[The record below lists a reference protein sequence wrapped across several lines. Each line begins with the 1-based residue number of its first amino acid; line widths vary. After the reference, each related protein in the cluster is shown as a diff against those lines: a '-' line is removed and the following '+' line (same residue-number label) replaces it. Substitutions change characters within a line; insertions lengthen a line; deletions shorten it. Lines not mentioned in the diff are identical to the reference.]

1 MASTA
6 AAGILRKSGGCRP
19 QCRVRPEEFDQM
31 DSMRNY
37 PFEVEYDGSAVER
50 PADVA
55 AFRRAKV
62 AGIDSGH
69 ELHSDRLDGSIA
81 NQVDDARRSR
91 DPLDAYF
98 RNLDNAELLSRGEEL
113 ALAKRIDEAQR
124 ALLICLCRIPL
135 IVERVGAWGDELRE
149 GRLRLSYLLDAV
161 PSDELEATEDDLLG
175 DDGSL
180 DVSGEAVDLIPRL
193 ELVAALSAE
202 IAGLARKRIAALARG
217 KELSRRE
224 RRRLDELLSRAMADI
239 AGLHLQQDRISDLV
253 AEVDTDARSLC
264 RTERELL
271 RLAEG
276 CGIARAE
283 VIDRLFGRELDPD
296 WIGEAASL
304 SDRGWCALM
313 QTHAQRLAELRA
325 DFEAVARRLGLP
337 LSELRLAL
345 TEVYQARRE
354 LKRLR
359 EEMVRAHLRL
369 VVAIA
374 KKYRGHSSLE
384 LSDLIQEGN
393 LGLMRAVE
401 KYNYRRGVKL
411 STYAVWWI
419 RQSITS
425 AMADQGRMIRVPV
438 HMAQTARKVHRER
451 SKFHQQHGR
460 EPGAD
465 EIAARSGIAKAQVE
479 QALSLVQDPTSLD
492 IPIGEDGDT
501 TLGDLLEA
509 PDAAQSAHGG
519 RGRRAPRLRG
529 GGARAAD
536 APRGAHFADAV
547 WDRNA
552 RPHARTGRQVVR
564 RDPRTYPPDRSEGIA
579 EAEPPDQGAQVA
591 DLHRT
596 LIRSAASSTAAS
608 EAPFELRSVGGDSI
622 DLHRQRELH
631 SLQIH
636 GLCRGLPRGLL
647 LRGREHAR
655 HSPRRVRFKSKGKT
669 TAL

>member
-1 MASTA
+1 
-6 AAGILRKSGGCRP
+6 
-19 QCRVRPEEFDQM
+19 M

-37 PFEVEYDGSAVER
+37 QFEVEYDGSAVER

-69 ELHSDRLDGSIA
+69 ELHSDRLEPGVPMRRDGAAATGSIE
-81 NQVDDARRSR
+81 NQVDDAPRSR

-135 IVERVGAWGDELRE
+135 IVERVGTWGDELRE

-161 PSDELEATEDDLLG
+161 PSDEREAAED
-175 DDGSL
+175 L
-180 DVSGEAVDLIPRL
+180 DVSAQVVDLIPRL
-193 ELVAALSAE
+193 ELVGALSAE

-224 RRRLDELLSRAMADI
+224 RRRLDELLSRAVADI

-253 AEVDTDARSLC
+253 AEVDTEARSLR

-271 RLAEG
+271 RLAEA

-304 SDRGWCALM
+304 SDRSWCALM
-313 QTHAQRLAELRA
+313 QTHAQRLADLRA
-325 DFEAVARRLGLP
+325 DFEAIAWRLGLP

-345 TEVYQARRE
+345 MKVYQARRE

-374 KKYRGHSSLE
+374 KKYRGHSSLD

-438 HMAQTARKVHRER
+438 RMAQTARKVHRER
-451 SKFHQQHGR
+451 SKLHQQHGR

-492 IPIGEDGDT
+492 IPIGEDGDA
-501 TLGDLLEA
+501 TLADLIEA
-509 PDAAQSAHGG
+509 PDAINPHTVAEAAAL
-519 RGRRAPRLRG
+519 RECVAEVLAELTRREERILRMRFG
-529 GGARAAD
+529 IGMPDHTLEQVGKTFGVTRERIRQIEAKALQKLSDPARA
-536 APRGAHFADAV
+536 RKLLTF
-547 WDRNA
+547 
-552 RPHARTGRQVVR
+552 TG
-564 RDPRTYPPDRSEGIA
+564 S
-579 EAEPPDQGAQVA
+579 
-591 DLHRT
+591 
-596 LIRSAASSTAAS
+596 
-608 EAPFELRSVGGDSI
+608 
-622 DLHRQRELH
+622 
-631 SLQIH
+631 
-636 GLCRGLPRGLL
+636 
-647 LRGREHAR
+647 
-655 HSPRRVRFKSKGKT
+655 
-669 TAL
+669 

>member
-1 MASTA
+1 
-6 AAGILRKSGGCRP
+6 
-19 QCRVRPEEFDQM
+19 M

-37 PFEVEYDGSAVER
+37 QFEVEYGGSAVER

-55 AFRRAKV
+55 AFWRAKV
-62 AGIDSGH
+62 AGIDSSH
-69 ELHSDRLDGSIA
+69 ELHSDRLEPGVPMRRDGAAATGSIA
-81 NQVDDARRSR
+81 NQVDDAPRSG

-193 ELVAALSAE
+193 DLVGALSAK

-224 RRRLDELLSRAMADI
+224 RKQLEELLSRAVVDI

-253 AEVDTDARSLC
+253 AEVDTEARSLR

-271 RLAEG
+271 SLAEG

-283 VIDRLFGRELDPD
+283 VIDRLFGRNLGPD
-296 WIGEAASL
+296 WIGEASL
-304 SDRGWCALM
+304 SDRSWCTFM
-313 QTHAQRLAELRA
+313 QTHAQRLAELRS
-325 DFEAVARRLGLP
+325 DFEAVAWRLGLP

-354 LKRLR
+354 LKQLR
-359 EEMVRAHLRL
+359 EQMVRAHLRL

-374 KKYRGHSSLE
+374 KKYRGQSSLE

-438 HMAQTARKVHRER
+438 RMAQTARKVHRER
-451 SKFHQQHGR
+451 SKLHQQHGR

-465 EIAARSGIAKAQVE
+465 EIAARSGLAKGQVE
-479 QALSLVQDPTSLD
+479 QALSLVRDPTSLD
-492 IPIGEDGDT
+492 IPIGEDGDA
-501 TLGDLLEA
+501 TLADLIEA
-509 PDAAQSAHGG
+509 PDAVNPHTAAEAAAL
-519 RGRRAPRLRG
+519 RDCVAEVLAELTPREECILRMRFG
-529 GGARAAD
+529 IGMPDHTLKQVGKTFGVTQERIRQIEAKALQKLSHPARA
-536 APRGAHFADAV
+536 RKLLTF
-547 WDRNA
+547 
-552 RPHARTGRQVVR
+552 TG
-564 RDPRTYPPDRSEGIA
+564 S
-579 EAEPPDQGAQVA
+579 
-591 DLHRT
+591 
-596 LIRSAASSTAAS
+596 
-608 EAPFELRSVGGDSI
+608 
-622 DLHRQRELH
+622 
-631 SLQIH
+631 
-636 GLCRGLPRGLL
+636 
-647 LRGREHAR
+647 
-655 HSPRRVRFKSKGKT
+655 
-669 TAL
+669 

>member
-1 MASTA
+1 
-6 AAGILRKSGGCRP
+6 
-19 QCRVRPEEFDQM
+19 M

-37 PFEVEYDGSAVER
+37 QFEEEYDSSVE
-50 PADVA
+50 ADVA

-69 ELHSDRLDGSIA
+69 ELHSDWLEPGVPIGRDGAAATGSIA
-81 NQVDDARRSR
+81 NQIDDARSR

-98 RNLDNAELLSRGEEL
+98 RNLDNTELLSRDEEL

-124 ALLICLCRIPL
+124 TLLICLCRIPL

-149 GRLRLSYLLDAV
+149 GRLRLSYLLDTV
-161 PSDELEATEDDLLG
+161 PSNDLEASEDGLPG
-175 DDGSL
+175 DDGNL
-180 DVSGEAVDLIPRL
+180 NVSAKAVDFIAQM
-193 ELVAALSAE
+193 ELVAALSPE
-202 IAGLARKRIAALARG
+202 IAGLARKRITALARG
-217 KELSRRE
+217 KELSQRE
-224 RRRLDELLSRAMADI
+224 RRRLDELLSRAVAEI
-239 AGLHLQQDRISDLV
+239 AGLHFQQDRISDLV
-253 AEVDTDARSLC
+253 AEVDTEAQSLRS
-264 RTERELL
+264 TERELL

-283 VIDRLFGRELDPD
+283 VIDRLFGREIDPD
-296 WIGEAASL
+296 WIGEATP

-345 TEVYQARRE
+345 TEVYQAWRE
-354 LKRLR
+354 QKRLR

-401 KYNYRRGVKL
+401 KYNYRRGVKV

-419 RQSITS
+419 RQSITR
-425 AMADQGRMIRVPV
+425 AMADWGRMIRVPG

-451 SKFHQQHGR
+451 SKLHQQHGH

-492 IPIGEDGDT
+492 IPIHEDGDA
-501 TLGDLLEA
+501 TLADLIEA
-509 PDAAQSAHGG
+509 PDTVNPQTA
-519 RGRRAPRLRG
+519 
-529 GGARAAD
+529 
-536 APRGAHFADAV
+536 
-547 WDRNA
+547 
-552 RPHARTGRQVVR
+552 
-564 RDPRTYPPDRSEGIA
+564 A
-579 EAEPPDQGAQVA
+579 EAAALRECVAELLAELTPREERILRMRFGIGMPD
-591 DLHRT
+591 HT
-596 LIRSAASSTAAS
+596 LEQISKTFGVTRERIRQI
-608 EAPFELRSVGGDSI
+608 EAKA
-622 DLHRQRELH
+622 
-631 SLQIH
+631 LQKLSH
-636 GLCRGLPRGLL
+636 PAMARKLL
-647 LRGREHAR
+647 TFTE
-655 HSPRRVRFKSKGKT
+655 S
-669 TAL
+669 

>member
-1 MASTA
+1 
-6 AAGILRKSGGCRP
+6 
-19 QCRVRPEEFDQM
+19 M

-37 PFEVEYDGSAVER
+37 QFEVEYDGSAVER

-69 ELHSDRLDGSIA
+69 ELHSDRLEPGVPMRRDGAAATGSIA
-81 NQVDDARRSR
+81 NQVDDAPRSR

-98 RNLDNAELLSRGEEL
+98 RNLDNAKLLSRGEEL

-161 PSDELEATEDDLLG
+161 PSDELEASEDDLLG

-180 DVSGEAVDLIPRL
+180 DVSGEAVDLIARM
-193 ELVAALSAE
+193 ELVAALSPE
-202 IAGLARKRIAALARG
+202 IAGLVRKRITALARG
-217 KELSRRE
+217 NELSKRE
-224 RRRLDELLSRAMADI
+224 RRRLDKLLSRAVAEI
-239 AGLHLQQDRISDLV
+239 AGLHFQQDRISDLV
-253 AEVDTDARSLC
+253 AEVDTEAQSLRS
-264 RTERELL
+264 TERELL

-296 WIGEAASL
+296 WIGEATPL

-345 TEVYQARRE
+345 TVVYQARRE
-354 LKRLR
+354 QKRLR

-374 KKYRGHSSLE
+374 KKYRDHSSLE

-411 STYAVWWI
+411 STYAGWWI
-419 RQSITS
+419 RQSITR
-425 AMADQGRMIRVPV
+425 AMADQGRMIRVPG

-451 SKFHQQHGR
+451 SKLHQQHGR
-460 EPGAD
+460 EPEAD

-492 IPIGEDGDT
+492 IPIGEDGDAT
-501 TLGDLLEA
+501 LADLIEASDAVNPHTAVEAAALRDCVAEVLAELTPREERILRMRFGIGMPDHTLGQVGRTFGVTRERIRQIEAKALQKLNDPTRAHKLLT
-509 PDAAQSAHGG
+509 
-519 RGRRAPRLRG
+519 
-529 GGARAAD
+529 
-536 APRGAHFADAV
+536 F
-547 WDRNA
+547 
-552 RPHARTGRQVVR
+552 TG
-564 RDPRTYPPDRSEGIA
+564 S
-579 EAEPPDQGAQVA
+579 
-591 DLHRT
+591 
-596 LIRSAASSTAAS
+596 
-608 EAPFELRSVGGDSI
+608 
-622 DLHRQRELH
+622 
-631 SLQIH
+631 
-636 GLCRGLPRGLL
+636 
-647 LRGREHAR
+647 
-655 HSPRRVRFKSKGKT
+655 
-669 TAL
+669 

>member
-1 MASTA
+1 
-6 AAGILRKSGGCRP
+6 
-19 QCRVRPEEFDQM
+19 M

-37 PFEVEYDGSAVER
+37 QFEEEYDSSVE
-50 PADVA
+50 ADVA

-69 ELHSDRLDGSIA
+69 ELHSDWLEPGVPIGRDGAAATGSIA
-81 NQVDDARRSR
+81 NQIDDARSR

-98 RNLDNAELLSRGEEL
+98 RNLDNTELLSRDEEL

-124 ALLICLCRIPL
+124 TLLICLCQIPL
-135 IVERVGAWGDELRE
+135 IVERVGAWGDELRD
-149 GRLRLSYLLDAV
+149 GRLRLSYLLDTV
-161 PSDELEATEDDLLG
+161 PSNDLEASEDGLPG
-175 DDGSL
+175 DDGNL
-180 DVSGEAVDLIPRL
+180 NVSAKAVDFIAQM
-193 ELVAALSAE
+193 ELVAALSPE
-202 IAGLARKRIAALARG
+202 IAGLARKRITALARG
-217 KELSRRE
+217 KELSQRE
-224 RRRLDELLSRAMADI
+224 RRRLDELLSRAVAEI
-239 AGLHLQQDRISDLV
+239 AGLHFQQDRISDLV
-253 AEVDTDARSLC
+253 AEVDTEAQSLRS
-264 RTERELL
+264 TERELL

-283 VIDRLFGRELDPD
+283 VIDRLFGREIDPD
-296 WIGEAASL
+296 WIGEATP

-354 LKRLR
+354 QKRLR

-401 KYNYRRGVKL
+401 KYNYRRGVKV

-419 RQSITS
+419 RQSITR
-425 AMADQGRMIRVPV
+425 AMADWGRMIRVPG

-451 SKFHQQHGR
+451 SKLHQQHGH

-492 IPIGEDGDT
+492 IPIHEDGDA
-501 TLGDLLEA
+501 TLADLIEA
-509 PDAAQSAHGG
+509 PDTVNPQTAAEAAAL
-519 RGRRAPRLRG
+519 RECVAELLAELTPREERILRMRFG
-529 GGARAAD
+529 IGMPDHTLEQISKTFGVTRERIRQIEAKALQKLSHPARA
-536 APRGAHFADAV
+536 RK
-547 WDRNA
+547 
-552 RPHARTGRQVVR
+552 
-564 RDPRTYPPDRSEGIA
+564 
-579 EAEPPDQGAQVA
+579 
-591 DLHRT
+591 
-596 LIRSAASSTAAS
+596 
-608 EAPFELRSVGGDSI
+608 
-622 DLHRQRELH
+622 
-631 SLQIH
+631 
-636 GLCRGLPRGLL
+636 LL
-647 LRGREHAR
+647 TFTE
-655 HSPRRVRFKSKGKT
+655 S
-669 TAL
+669 

>member
-1 MASTA
+1 
-6 AAGILRKSGGCRP
+6 
-19 QCRVRPEEFDQM
+19 M

-37 PFEVEYDGSAVER
+37 QFGVEHDGSAVER
-50 PADVA
+50 PVDLA

-69 ELHSDRLDGSIA
+69 ELPSDRLEPGVPMRRDGAAATGSIA
-81 NQVDDARRSR
+81 NEVDDAPRSR

-98 RNLDNAELLSRGEEL
+98 RSLDNAKLLSRGEEL

-135 IVERVGAWGDELRE
+135 IVERIGAWGDELRE

-161 PSDELEATEDDLLG
+161 PSDELEASEDDLLG

-180 DVSGEAVDLIPRL
+180 DVSGEAVDLIARM
-193 ELVAALSAE
+193 ELVAALSPE
-202 IAGLARKRIAALARG
+202 IAALARG
-217 KELSRRE
+217 KELSKRE
-224 RRRLDELLSRAMADI
+224 RRRLDKLLSRAVVKI
-239 AGLHLQQDRISDLV
+239 AGLHFQQDRISDLV
-253 AEVDTDARSLC
+253 AEVDTEARSLR

-271 RLAEG
+271 RLAEA

-283 VIDRLFGRELDPD
+283 VIDRLYGRELDPD

-304 SDRGWCALM
+304 SDRSWCALM
-313 QTHAQRLAELRA
+313 QTHAQRLADLRA
-325 DFEAVARRLGLP
+325 DFEAIAWRLGLP

-345 TEVYQARRE
+345 TEVYQAWRE
-354 LKRLR
+354 QKRLR

-419 RQSITS
+419 RQSITR
-425 AMADQGRMIRVPV
+425 AMADQGRMIRVPG
-438 HMAQTARKVHRER
+438 HMARTARKVHRER
-451 SKFHQQHGR
+451 SRLHQQHGR
-460 EPGAD
+460 EPEAD

-492 IPIGEDGDT
+492 YPTGEHGDAT
-501 TLGDLLEA
+501 FADLIEA
-509 PDAAQSAHGG
+509 PDAVNPHTSVEAAALRDCVAEVLAELTPREERILRMRFGIGMPDHTLGQVGRTFGVTRERIRQIEAKALQKLSDPTRAHK
-519 RGRRAPRLRG
+519 LLT
-529 GGARAAD
+529 
-536 APRGAHFADAV
+536 F
-547 WDRNA
+547 
-552 RPHARTGRQVVR
+552 TG
-564 RDPRTYPPDRSEGIA
+564 S
-579 EAEPPDQGAQVA
+579 
-591 DLHRT
+591 
-596 LIRSAASSTAAS
+596 
-608 EAPFELRSVGGDSI
+608 
-622 DLHRQRELH
+622 
-631 SLQIH
+631 
-636 GLCRGLPRGLL
+636 
-647 LRGREHAR
+647 
-655 HSPRRVRFKSKGKT
+655 
-669 TAL
+669 

>member
-1 MASTA
+1 
-6 AAGILRKSGGCRP
+6 
-19 QCRVRPEEFDQM
+19 M
-31 DSMRNY
+31 DSMRCY
-37 PFEVEYDGSAVER
+37 QFEDEHDGAAVER

-69 ELHSDRLDGSIA
+69 ELHSDRLEPSVPMRRDGAAATGSIA
-81 NQVDDARRSR
+81 NQVDDAPSSR

-124 ALLICLCRIPL
+124 ALLKCLCRIPL
-135 IVERVGAWGDELRE
+135 IVERVGAWGDELRD

-161 PSDELEATEDDLLG
+161 PSDELEAAEVIG

-180 DVSGEAVDLIPRL
+180 DVSAEAVDLIPRL
-193 ELVAALSAE
+193 VHITALSTE
-202 IAGLARKRIAALARG
+202 IAGLARKRIATLACG

-224 RRRLDELLSRAMADI
+224 RRRLDELLSRAVADI
-239 AGLHLQQDRISDLV
+239 ADLHLQQDRISDLV
-253 AEVDTDARSLC
+253 AEVDTEARSLC

-271 RLAEG
+271 QLAEG

-283 VIDRLFGRELDPD
+283 AIDRLFGRELDPD
-296 WIGEAASL
+296 WIGEATSL

-345 TEVYQARRE
+345 TEIYQARRE
-354 LKRLR
+354 QKRLR
-359 EEMVRAHLRL
+359 EEMVRANLRL

-401 KYNYRRGVKL
+401 KYNYRHGVKL

-419 RQSITS
+419 RQSITR
-425 AMADQGRMIRVPV
+425 AIADQSRIIRVPG

-451 SKFHQQHGR
+451 SKLHQQHGR
-460 EPGAD
+460 EPGAE
-465 EIAARSGIAKAQVE
+465 EIAARSGIAKAHVE

-492 IPIGEDGDT
+492 IPIDEDGDV
-501 TLGDLLEA
+501 TLADLIEA
-509 PDAAQSAHGG
+509 PDAVNPHTAAEAAALRDCVAEALAQLT
-519 RGRRAPRLRG
+519 PREERILRMRFG
-529 GGARAAD
+529 IGMTDQTLEQVSKTFGLTRERIRQIEVKALKKLSDPARA
-536 APRGAHFADAV
+536 RK
-547 WDRNA
+547 
-552 RPHARTGRQVVR
+552 
-564 RDPRTYPPDRSEGIA
+564 
-579 EAEPPDQGAQVA
+579 
-591 DLHRT
+591 
-596 LIRSAASSTAAS
+596 
-608 EAPFELRSVGGDSI
+608 
-622 DLHRQRELH
+622 
-631 SLQIH
+631 
-636 GLCRGLPRGLL
+636 LL
-647 LRGREHAR
+647 TFTER
-655 HSPRRVRFKSKGKT
+655 
-669 TAL
+669 

>member
-1 MASTA
+1 
-6 AAGILRKSGGCRP
+6 
-19 QCRVRPEEFDQM
+19 M

-37 PFEVEYDGSAVER
+37 QFGVEHDGSAVER
-50 PADVA
+50 PVDVA

-69 ELHSDRLDGSIA
+69 ELPSDRLEPGAPMRRDGAAATGSIA
-81 NQVDDARRSR
+81 NEVDDAPRSR

-98 RNLDNAELLSRGEEL
+98 RNLDNAKLLSRGEEL
-113 ALAKRIDEAQR
+113 ALATRIDEAQR

-149 GRLRLSYLLDAV
+149 GRLRLSYLLDAI
-161 PSDELEATEDDLLG
+161 PSDEREAAELLG

-180 DVSGEAVDLIPRL
+180 DVSAEVVDLIPRL
-193 ELVAALSAE
+193 ELVDVLSVE

-217 KELSRRE
+217 KELSRHE
-224 RRRLDELLSRAMADI
+224 RRRLDKLLLRAVADI

-253 AEVDTDARSLC
+253 AEVDTEARSLR

-271 RLAEG
+271 RLAEA

-296 WIGEAASL
+296 WIGEAESL
-304 SDRGWCALM
+304 SDRDWCALM
-313 QTHAQRLAELRA
+313 QTHAQRLADLRA
-325 DFEAVARRLGLP
+325 DFEAIAQRLGLP

-354 LKRLR
+354 QKRLR

-419 RQSITS
+419 RQSITR
-425 AMADQGRMIRVPV
+425 AMADWGRMIRVPG
-438 HMAQTARKVHRER
+438 HMARTARKVHRER
-451 SKFHQQHGR
+451 SKLHQQHGR
-460 EPGAD
+460 EPEAD

-492 IPIGEDGDT
+492 YPTGEHGDAT
-501 TLGDLLEA
+501 FADLIEA
-509 PDAAQSAHGG
+509 PDAVNPHTSVEAAALRDCVAEVLAELTPREERILRMRFGIGMPDHTLGQVGRTFGVTRERIRQIEAKALQKLSDPTRAHK
-519 RGRRAPRLRG
+519 LLT
-529 GGARAAD
+529 
-536 APRGAHFADAV
+536 F
-547 WDRNA
+547 
-552 RPHARTGRQVVR
+552 TG
-564 RDPRTYPPDRSEGIA
+564 S
-579 EAEPPDQGAQVA
+579 
-591 DLHRT
+591 
-596 LIRSAASSTAAS
+596 
-608 EAPFELRSVGGDSI
+608 
-622 DLHRQRELH
+622 
-631 SLQIH
+631 
-636 GLCRGLPRGLL
+636 
-647 LRGREHAR
+647 
-655 HSPRRVRFKSKGKT
+655 
-669 TAL
+669 

>member
-1 MASTA
+1 
-6 AAGILRKSGGCRP
+6 
-19 QCRVRPEEFDQM
+19 VRQAEFDQM

-37 PFEVEYDGSAVER
+37 QFEVEYDGSAVER

-55 AFRRAKV
+55 AFWRAKV
-62 AGIDSGH
+62 AGIDSSH
-69 ELHSDRLDGSIA
+69 ELHSDRLEPGVPMRRDGAAATGSIA
-81 NQVDDARRSR
+81 NQVDDAPRSG
-91 DPLDAYF
+91 DPLAAYF

-202 IAGLARKRIAALARG
+202 IAGLARKRIAARARG
-217 KELSRRE
+217 KGLSRHE
-224 RRRLDELLSRAMADI
+224 RRRLEELLSRAVVDI

-253 AEVDTDARSLC
+253 AEVDTEARSLR

-276 CGIARAE
+276 CSIARAE

-296 WIGEAASL
+296 WIGEASL
-304 SDRGWCALM
+304 SDRSWCTFM

-354 LKRLR
+354 LKQLR
-359 EEMVRAHLRL
+359 EQMVRAHLRL

-374 KKYRGHSSLE
+374 KKYRGQSSLE

-438 HMAQTARKVHRER
+438 RMAQTARKVHRER
-451 SKFHQQHGR
+451 SKLHQQHGR

-465 EIAARSGIAKAQVE
+465 EIAARSGLAKGQVE

-492 IPIGEDGDT
+492 IPIGEDGDA
-501 TLGDLLEA
+501 TLADLIEA
-509 PDAAQSAHGG
+509 PDAVNPHTAAEAAAL
-519 RGRRAPRLRG
+519 RDCVAEVLAELTPREECILRMRFG
-529 GGARAAD
+529 IGMPDHTLKQVGKTFGVTQERIRQIEAKALQKLSDPARA
-536 APRGAHFADAV
+536 RKLLTF
-547 WDRNA
+547 
-552 RPHARTGRQVVR
+552 TG
-564 RDPRTYPPDRSEGIA
+564 S
-579 EAEPPDQGAQVA
+579 
-591 DLHRT
+591 
-596 LIRSAASSTAAS
+596 
-608 EAPFELRSVGGDSI
+608 
-622 DLHRQRELH
+622 
-631 SLQIH
+631 
-636 GLCRGLPRGLL
+636 
-647 LRGREHAR
+647 
-655 HSPRRVRFKSKGKT
+655 
-669 TAL
+669 

>member
-1 MASTA
+1 
-6 AAGILRKSGGCRP
+6 
-19 QCRVRPEEFDQM
+19 M
-31 DSMRNY
+31 DLMRNY
-37 PFEVEYDGSAVER
+37 QFEEEYDGSAIE
-50 PADVA
+50 ADVA

-69 ELHSDRLDGSIA
+69 EFRSDWLEPSLPMLRDSAAATGSIA
-81 NQVDDARRSR
+81 NQVDDAPRSR

-98 RNLDNAELLSRGEEL
+98 RNLDNAELLSRDEEL
-113 ALAKRIDEAQR
+113 ALAKRIDQAQR

-135 IVERVGAWGDELRE
+135 IVERVGAWGDELRD
-149 GRLRLSYLLDAV
+149 GRLRSSYFLDAV
-161 PSDELEATEDDLLG
+161 PSDGLEAAEDDLLG
-175 DDGSL
+175 GDGSL
-180 DVSGEAVDLIPRL
+180 DVSTNAVDLIPRL

-224 RRRLDELLSRAMADI
+224 RRRLDELRSRAMADI

-253 AEVDTDARSLC
+253 AEVDTEARSLC

-283 VIDRLFGRELDPD
+283 VIDCLFGRELDPD
-296 WIGEAASL
+296 WIGEATSL

-345 TEVYQARRE
+345 TEIYQARRE
-354 LKRLR
+354 QKRLR

-401 KYNYRRGVKL
+401 KYNYRHGVKV

-419 RQSITS
+419 RQSITR
-425 AMADQGRMIRVPV
+425 AIAHQGRMIRVPE
-438 HMAQTARKVHRER
+438 HMAKTARKVHRAR
-451 SKFHQQHGR
+451 SKLQQHGR
-460 EPGAD
+460 EPGSD
-465 EIAARSGIAKAQVE
+465 DIAARSGIAKAHVD
-479 QALSLVQDPTSLD
+479 QALSLVQSPTSLD

-509 PDAAQSAHGG
+509 PDADNPHTAAEAAAL
-519 RGRRAPRLRG
+519 RDCVAEALARLTPREERILRMRFG
-529 GGARAAD
+529 IGMADHTLEQVGKTIGVTRERIRQIEVKALQKLSDPARA
-536 APRGAHFADAV
+536 RK
-547 WDRNA
+547 
-552 RPHARTGRQVVR
+552 
-564 RDPRTYPPDRSEGIA
+564 
-579 EAEPPDQGAQVA
+579 
-591 DLHRT
+591 
-596 LIRSAASSTAAS
+596 
-608 EAPFELRSVGGDSI
+608 
-622 DLHRQRELH
+622 
-631 SLQIH
+631 
-636 GLCRGLPRGLL
+636 LL
-647 LRGREHAR
+647 TFTER
-655 HSPRRVRFKSKGKT
+655 
-669 TAL
+669 

>member
-1 MASTA
+1 
-6 AAGILRKSGGCRP
+6 
-19 QCRVRPEEFDQM
+19 M

-37 PFEVEYDGSAVER
+37 QFGVEHDGSAVER
-50 PADVA
+50 PVDLA

-69 ELHSDRLDGSIA
+69 ELPSDRLEPGVPMRRDGAAATGSIA
-81 NQVDDARRSR
+81 NEVDDAPRSR

-98 RNLDNAELLSRGEEL
+98 RNLDNAKLLSRGEEL

-135 IVERVGAWGDELRE
+135 IVERIGAWGDELRE

-161 PSDELEATEDDLLG
+161 PSDELEASEDDLLG

-180 DVSGEAVDLIPRL
+180 DVSGEAVDLIARM
-193 ELVAALSAE
+193 ELVAALSPE
-202 IAGLARKRIAALARG
+202 IAALARG
-217 KELSRRE
+217 KELSKRE
-224 RRRLDELLSRAMADI
+224 RRRLDKLLSLAVVKI
-239 AGLHLQQDRISDLV
+239 AGLHFQQDRISDLV
-253 AEVDTDARSLC
+253 AEVDTEARSLR

-271 RLAEG
+271 RLAEA

-283 VIDRLFGRELDPD
+283 VIDRLYGRELDPD

-304 SDRGWCALM
+304 SDRSWCALM
-313 QTHAQRLAELRA
+313 QTHAQRLADLRA
-325 DFEAVARRLGLP
+325 DFEAIAWRLGLP

-345 TEVYQARRE
+345 TEVYQAWRE
-354 LKRLR
+354 QKRLR

-419 RQSITS
+419 RQSITR
-425 AMADQGRMIRVPV
+425 AMADQGRMIRVPG
-438 HMAQTARKVHRER
+438 HMARTARKVHRER
-451 SKFHQQHGR
+451 SRLHQQHGR
-460 EPGAD
+460 EPEAD

-492 IPIGEDGDT
+492 YPTGEHGDAT
-501 TLGDLLEA
+501 FADLIEA
-509 PDAAQSAHGG
+509 PDAVNPHTSVEAAALRDCVAEVLAELTPREERILRMRFGIGMPDHTLGQVGRTFGVTRERIRQIEAKALQKLSDPTRAHK
-519 RGRRAPRLRG
+519 LLT
-529 GGARAAD
+529 
-536 APRGAHFADAV
+536 F
-547 WDRNA
+547 
-552 RPHARTGRQVVR
+552 TG
-564 RDPRTYPPDRSEGIA
+564 S
-579 EAEPPDQGAQVA
+579 
-591 DLHRT
+591 
-596 LIRSAASSTAAS
+596 
-608 EAPFELRSVGGDSI
+608 
-622 DLHRQRELH
+622 
-631 SLQIH
+631 
-636 GLCRGLPRGLL
+636 
-647 LRGREHAR
+647 
-655 HSPRRVRFKSKGKT
+655 
-669 TAL
+669 

>member
-1 MASTA
+1 VVPN
-6 AAGILRKSGGCRP
+6 AGRYAGCAWRNWI
-19 QCRVRPEEFDQM
+19 QM

-37 PFEVEYDGSAVER
+37 QFEVEYDGSAVER

-69 ELHSDRLDGSIA
+69 ELPSDRLEPGVPMRRDGAAAIGSIA
-81 NQVDDARRSR
+81 NQVDDAPRSS

-98 RNLDNAELLSRGEEL
+98 RHLDNTELLSRDEEL

-124 ALLICLCRIPL
+124 TLLICLCRIPL
-135 IVERVGAWGDELRE
+135 IIERVGTWGDKLRE
-149 GRLRLSYLLDAV
+149 GRICLSYLLDAV
-161 PSDELEATEDDLLG
+161 PSNELEASEDGFPG
-175 DDGSL
+175 DNGSL
-180 DVSGEAVDLIPRL
+180 EVSAEAVDLIARV
-193 ELVAALSAE
+193 ELVAALSPE

-217 KELSRRE
+217 KELSQRE
-224 RRRLDELLSRAMADI
+224 RGRLDELLSRAVAEI
-239 AGLHLQQDRISDLV
+239 AGLHFQQDRISDLV
-253 AEVDTDARSLC
+253 AEIDTEAQSLRS
-264 RTERELL
+264 TERELL

-296 WIGEAASL
+296 WIGEATP

-354 LKRLR
+354 QKRLR

-401 KYNYRRGVKL
+401 KYNYRRGVKV

-419 RQSITS
+419 RQSITR
-425 AMADQGRMIRVPV
+425 AMADWGRMIRVPG
-438 HMAQTARKVHRER
+438 HMAQTARKVHLER
-451 SKFHQQHGR
+451 SKLHQQHGR

-492 IPIGEDGDT
+492 IPIHEDGDA
-501 TLGDLLEA
+501 TLADLIEA
-509 PDAAQSAHGG
+509 PDT
-519 RGRRAPRLRG
+519 
-529 GGARAAD
+529 
-536 APRGAHFADAV
+536 V
-547 WDRNA
+547 N
-552 RPHARTGRQVVR
+552 PHT
-564 RDPRTYPPDRSEGIA
+564 SA
-579 EAEPPDQGAQVA
+579 EAAALRECVAELLAELTPREERILRMRFGIGMPD
-591 DLHRT
+591 HT
-596 LIRSAASSTAAS
+596 LEQISKTFGVTRERIRQI
-608 EAPFELRSVGGDSI
+608 EAKA
-622 DLHRQRELH
+622 
-631 SLQIH
+631 LQKLSH
-636 GLCRGLPRGLL
+636 PAMARKLL
-647 LRGREHAR
+647 TFTE
-655 HSPRRVRFKSKGKT
+655 S
-669 TAL
+669 

>member
-1 MASTA
+1 
-6 AAGILRKSGGCRP
+6 
-19 QCRVRPEEFDQM
+19 M
-31 DSMRNY
+31 DLMRNY
-37 PFEVEYDGSAVER
+37 QFEEEYDGSAVE
-50 PADVA
+50 ADVA

-69 ELHSDRLDGSIA
+69 ELRSDWLEPSLPMRRDGAAATGSVA
-81 NQVDDARRSR
+81 NQVDDAPRSR

-180 DVSGEAVDLIPRL
+180 DVSAEAVDLIPRL

-224 RRRLDELLSRAMADI
+224 RRRLDELLSRAVADI

-253 AEVDTDARSLC
+253 AEVDTEARSLC

-296 WIGEAASL
+296 WIGEATSL

-345 TEVYQARRE
+345 TEIYQARRE
-354 LKRLR
+354 QKRLR

-401 KYNYRRGVKL
+401 KYNYRHGVKV

-419 RQSITS
+419 RQSITR
-425 AMADQGRMIRVPV
+425 AIAHQGRMIRVPE
-438 HMAQTARKVHRER
+438 HMAKTARKVHRAR
-451 SKFHQQHGR
+451 SKLQQHGR
-460 EPGAD
+460 EPGSD
-465 EIAARSGIAKAQVE
+465 EIAARSGIAKAHVE
-479 QALSLVQDPTSLD
+479 QALSLVQEPHITRYSHRR
-492 IPIGEDGDT
+492 GWRYH
-501 TLGDLLEA
+501 LGRSA
-509 PDAAQSAHGG
+509 RGAGRGQSAHGG
-519 RGRRAPRLRG
+519 RGRRAQRLRG
-529 GGARAAD
+529 RGARAA
-536 APRGAHFADAV
+536 
-547 WDRNA
+547 
-552 RPHARTGRQVVR
+552 HAT
-564 RDPRTYPPDRSEGIA
+564 
-579 EAEPPDQGAQVA
+579 
-591 DLHRT
+591 
-596 LIRSAASSTAAS
+596 
-608 EAPFELRSVGGDSI
+608 
-622 DLHRQRELH
+622 
-631 SLQIH
+631 
-636 GLCRGLPRGLL
+636 
-647 LRGREHAR
+647 
-655 HSPRRVRFKSKGKT
+655 
-669 TAL
+669 

>member
-1 MASTA
+1 
-6 AAGILRKSGGCRP
+6 
-19 QCRVRPEEFDQM
+19 M

-37 PFEVEYDGSAVER
+37 QFEEEYDGSAVE
-50 PADVA
+50 ADVA

-69 ELHSDRLDGSIA
+69 EPHSDRLEPGVPMRRDGAAATGSVA
-81 NQVDDARRSR
+81 NQVDDAPRSR

-98 RNLDNAELLSRGEEL
+98 RNLDNADLLSRAEKL

-124 ALLICLCRIPL
+124 ALLICLCQIPL

-161 PSDELEATEDDLLG
+161 PSDELEANEDNLLG

-180 DVSGEAVDLIPRL
+180 DVSAEAVDLIPRL

-224 RRRLDELLSRAMADI
+224 RRRLDELLSRAVADI

-253 AEVDTDARSLC
+253 AEVNTEARSLC

-296 WIGEAASL
+296 WIGEATSL

-374 KKYRGHSSLE
+374 KKYRGQSSLDF
-384 LSDLIQEGN
+384 SDLIQEGN

-411 STYAVWWI
+411 STYASLVDPAVDHT
-419 RQSITS
+419 RHSRPRPHDSRPRAHGENRKEGSSRAEQTS
-425 AMADQGRMIRVPV
+425 
-438 HMAQTARKVHRER
+438 
-451 SKFHQQHGR
+451 S
-460 EPGAD
+460 
-465 EIAARSGIAKAQVE
+465 AARARA
-479 QALSLVQDPTSLD
+479 
-492 IPIGEDGDT
+492 
-501 TLGDLLEA
+501 
-509 PDAAQSAHGG
+509 
-519 RGRRAPRLRG
+519 RGRRDCCTLG
-529 GGARAAD
+529 HCKGARRA
-536 APRGAHFADAV
+536 GAVAG
-547 WDRNA
+547 A
-552 RPHARTGRQVVR
+552 RPHVARYSHR
-564 RDPRTYPPDRSEGIA
+564 RGWRYHLG
-579 EAEPPDQGAQVA
+579 
-591 DLHRT
+591 
-596 LIRSAASSTAAS
+596 RSA
-608 EAPFELRSVGGDSI
+608 
-622 DLHRQRELH
+622 
-631 SLQIH
+631 
-636 GLCRGLPRGLL
+636 RGAG
-647 LRGREHAR
+647 
-655 HSPRRVRFKSKGKT
+655 S
-669 TAL
+669 

>member
-1 MASTA
+1 M
-6 AAGILRKSGGCRP
+6 
-19 QCRVRPEEFDQM
+19 
-31 DSMRNY
+31 
-37 PFEVEYDGSAVER
+37 
-50 PADVA
+50 
-55 AFRRAKV
+55 RRARV
-62 AGIDSGH
+62 T
-69 ELHSDRLDGSIA
+69 
-81 NQVDDARRSR
+81 RSTR
-91 DPLDAYF
+91 TSVTSTMPSCSPA
-98 RNLDNAELLSRGEEL
+98 SEEL

-161 PSDELEATEDDLLG
+161 PSDEREAAEDDLLG
-175 DDGSL
+175 DDCSL
-180 DVSGEAVDLIPRL
+180 VSAEAVDLIPRL
-193 ELVAALSAE
+193 ELVGALSAE
-202 IAGLARKRIAALARG
+202 IAGLARKRIAALAHG

-224 RRRLDELLSRAMADI
+224 RRRLDELLSRAVADI

-253 AEVDTDARSLC
+253 AEVDTEARGLR

-304 SDRGWCALM
+304 SDRSWCALM

-337 LSELRLAL
+337 LSELRLGL
-345 TEVYQARRE
+345 TEVNEARRE

-374 KKYRGHSSLE
+374 KKYRGHSSLD

-401 KYNYRRGVKL
+401 KYNYRHGVKL

-419 RQSITS
+419 RQSITR

-451 SKFHQQHGR
+451 SKLHQQHGR

-465 EIAARSGIAKAQVE
+465 EIAARSGIAQAQVE
-479 QALSLVQDPTSLD
+479 QALSLVRDPTSLD
-492 IPIGEDGDT
+492 IPIGEDGDA
-501 TLGDLLEA
+501 TLADLIEA
-509 PDAAQSAHGG
+509 PDAVNPHTAAEAAALRECVAEVLAELTPREERILRMRFGIGMPDHTLEQVG
-519 RGRRAPRLRG
+519 RTFGVTRERIRQIEAKALQKLSHP
-529 GGARAAD
+529 ARA
-536 APRGAHFADAV
+536 RKLLTF
-547 WDRNA
+547 
-552 RPHARTGRQVVR
+552 TG
-564 RDPRTYPPDRSEGIA
+564 S
-579 EAEPPDQGAQVA
+579 
-591 DLHRT
+591 
-596 LIRSAASSTAAS
+596 
-608 EAPFELRSVGGDSI
+608 
-622 DLHRQRELH
+622 
-631 SLQIH
+631 
-636 GLCRGLPRGLL
+636 
-647 LRGREHAR
+647 
-655 HSPRRVRFKSKGKT
+655 
-669 TAL
+669 